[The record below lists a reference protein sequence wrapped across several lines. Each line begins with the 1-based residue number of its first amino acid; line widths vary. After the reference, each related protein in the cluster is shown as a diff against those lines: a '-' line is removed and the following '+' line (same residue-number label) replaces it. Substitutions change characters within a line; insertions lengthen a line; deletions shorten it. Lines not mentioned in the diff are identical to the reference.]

1 MISEIAEPPHCE
13 SDPAEGPL
21 PFGERNRLLKLGI
34 QERDETTVCNVS
46 LIQFA
51 MQRLCWPCRGHSSAA
66 FSFDIDVESGQIDSV
81 TSPKTSILGKC
92 KTASPDAR
100 WEGPPSTEQT

>member
-1 MISEIAEPPHCE
+1 MISEIAEPLHCE

-51 MQRLCWPCRGHSSAA
+51 IQLRFLGALLCLDMPGRSEGTLSP
-66 FSFDIDVESGQIDSV
+66 
-81 TSPKTSILGKC
+81 SPKTSILGKC

>member
-1 MISEIAEPPHCE
+1 MISEIAEPLHCE

-81 TSPKTSILGKC
+81 TSPWQRATSQ
-92 KTASPDAR
+92 
-100 WEGPPSTEQT
+100 EGPKCQLFFARTQKIS